1 MFSLR
6 PLPSRPTV
14 ANECKYLGT
23 FSIGALL
30 FHLRECWWLWECE
43 NARGEETLRGSF
55 VDSLVIST
63 GGGNACEEMVFISH
77 SDHVQSRESLQSRE
91 HIGELVGCW
100 VLVGCGLLSTTNT
113 GHQPVVNATGHQTK
127 VFTTARDDLW
137 WWDWYQIKVIW
148 ILESK
153 SKNSF
158 HHQHQL
164 HCYWTRVAHTH
175 WWRHNIIF
183 GSHLKFSYNICTCDS
198 LHNNRLSCHRWCQ
211 HLDAVKIRRWQELIC
226 ALTLSVEELKTWPM
240 VADDR
245 PLCSRWLLI

>member
-1 MFSLR
+1 MPEARKRFVVPSSILSSFPPAAAMLARKWFSFLIQIMF
-6 PLPSRPTV
+6 
-14 ANECKYLGT
+14 N
-23 FSIGALL
+23 
-30 FHLRECWWLWECE
+30 
-43 NARGEETLRGSF
+43 
-55 VDSLVIST
+55 
-63 GGGNACEEMVFISH
+63 
-77 SDHVQSRESLQSRE
+77 RESLQSRE

-100 VLVGCGLLSTTNT
+100 VLVSTGCYYQPQTLVINQLSTRLVTRP
-113 GHQPVVNATGHQTK
+113 GYLP
-127 VFTTARDDLW
+127 ARDDLW

-211 HLDAVKIRRWQELIC
+211 HLDAVKIRRWQDLRSY
-226 ALTLSVEELKTWPM
+226 TLGGRIEDMTDGCR
-240 VADDR
+240 DDR

>member
-100 VLVGCGLLSTTNT
+100 VLVSTGCYYQPQTLVINQLSTRLVTRP
-113 GHQPVVNATGHQTK
+113 GYLP
-127 VFTTARDDLW
+127 ARDDLW
-137 WWDWYQIKVIW
+137 WWDWYHQIQVIC

-211 HLDAVKIRRWQELIC
+211 HLDAVKIRRWQELIY
-226 ALTLSVEELKTWPM
+226 
-240 VADDR
+240 
-245 PLCSRWLLI
+245 